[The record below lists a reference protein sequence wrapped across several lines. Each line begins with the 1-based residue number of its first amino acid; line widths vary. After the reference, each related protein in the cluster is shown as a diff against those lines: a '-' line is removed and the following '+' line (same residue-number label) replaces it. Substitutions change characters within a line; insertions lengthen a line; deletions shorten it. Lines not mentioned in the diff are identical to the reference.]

1 MGMIIFVST
10 VTFILCIIT
19 VYLFNRQKKIIKN
32 FKIGDKIILDGLEG
46 EILEKTSDYNFT
58 VKIEVSGMRLTKK

>member
-10 VTFILCIIT
+10 VTFILGIIT

>member
-1 MGMIIFVST
+1 MEMIIFVST
-10 VTFILCIIT
+10 VTFILGIIT

-46 EILEKTSDYNFT
+46 EILEKTSDYNFI

>member
-1 MGMIIFVST
+1 MEMIIFVST
-10 VTFILCIIT
+10 VTFILGIIT